1 MDAEATFEGMMGEE
15 LPSLDEFIA
24 RAGATGTL
32 SGIALEGT
40 DAEDL
45 LAKMR
50 RRWDVMRE
58 SVRDG
63 LEEVGSSAGGM
74 VARDGRRYL
83 DRITATGG
91 LMGPLPGKAAAYAL
105 AASECNAC
113 MGRICAAPTAG
124 ACGVLPGLFLA
135 ASEEMGA
142 GGDQLARALV
152 TAGLVGTVIAA
163 RASLSGAEGGCQ
175 AECGSAAAMGA
186 AAVVELAG
194 GSPAAAGHA
203 AALALKSFLGLACD
217 PVGGLVEVP
226 CIKRNAIA
234 AVHALA
240 AADMALAGV
249 ASAIPVDEVIDA
261 MGRVGRSLP
270 EELRETG
277 RGGVAAT
284 PTGRRIAARLYES
297 APDDNR

>member
-1 MDAEATFEGMMGEE
+1 MRDDGVLSVVMGDEPPSVADMIGRTGEG
-15 LPSLDEFIA
+15 
-24 RAGATGTL
+24 GTL
-32 SGIALEGT
+32 SDVAL
-40 DAEDL
+40 DAQDSGPL
-45 LAKMR
+45 LDEMR

-63 LEEVGSSAGGM
+63 LSQTAASAGGM
-74 VARDGRRYL
+74 VARDGKRYL
-83 DRITATGG
+83 DYVRGG
-91 LMGPLPGKAAAYAL
+91 AGLLGALPGKATAYAL

-113 MGRICAAPTAG
+113 MGRVCAAPTAG

-135 ASEEMGA
+135 LSEERELDDEA
-142 GGDQLARALV
+142 LARGLV
-152 TAGLVGTVIAA
+152 TAGMVGSVIAA

-186 AAVVELAG
+186 AAVVELLG
-194 GSPAAAGHA
+194 GTPEECGHA

-217 PVGGLVEVP
+217 PVAGLVEVP
-226 CIKRNAIA
+226 CIKRNGIA

-240 AADMALAGV
+240 SADMALAGV
-249 ASAIPVDEVIDA
+249 KSAIPVDEVIDA
-261 MGRVGRSLP
+261 MGAVGKSLP

-284 PTGRRIAARLYES
+284 PTGRSIARRVHAD
-297 APDDNR
+297 PGDDED

>member
-1 MDAEATFEGMMGEE
+1 MDAEATFEGMMREE

-24 RAGATGTL
+24 RAGETGTL

-45 LAKMR
+45 LAEMR

-63 LEEVGSSAGGM
+63 LEEVGPSAGGM

-142 GGDQLARALV
+142 DGDQLARALV

-194 GSPAAAGHA
+194 GSPGAAGHA

-297 APDDNR
+297 TPDDNR

>member
-45 LAKMR
+45 LAEMR

-135 ASEEMGA
+135 ASEEMCA

>member
-45 LAKMR
+45 LAEMR